1 MRVLTSLEKD
11 NKRFIVKRNMYKKI
25 ARYVE
30 GVLSLLVVF
39 LLLMAATL
47 WTGRLFGREIGGEKF
62 SVETSGV
69 GASTTTDVPTPEQLK
84 QLSLNE
90 SDVQLTP
97 RDSASWTVV
106 GGNGEA
112 LGVVITT
119 APYASDVKGF
129 AGPTPLYI
137 YVSKEGTIKQIIAAE
152 NADKPNF
159 FNRAFTSLAPQW
171 RDKSMEQAAALKVD
185 AVSGATFSSNAI
197 IANVQRTLTAQVQSE
212 TSSSLRSPMIGWGRT
227 IAVAVVLL
235 LGIIVNLKWRG
246 RKWLRLTQLVLNV
259 AVLGFWCGQFLSLS
273 LLRGWISNGLDPV
286 AYLPTLLVLIV
297 ALVMPFFKHKHHY
310 CSWIC
315 PLGSLQ
321 TLAAELPLPKVHCS
335 PKVYRVMSRV
345 RLYVFAL
352 LMLLLW
358 TAFWAG
364 SVLDYEPF
372 TAFFVTA
379 AAPAVMILAAAI
391 VIASCFVPNVWCKSL
406 CPMGMALT
414 LAEDSS
420 AVTVPSKKNSQIKSK

>member
-1 MRVLTSLEKD
+1 
-11 NKRFIVKRNMYKKI
+11 MYKKV

-30 GVLSLLVVF
+30 GVLSLLVIF

-47 WTGRLFGREIGGEKF
+47 WTGRIFGREIGGEKS
-62 SVETSGV
+62 SVEANG
-69 GASTTTDVPTPEQLK
+69 GNASSKAVVPTSQQIK
-84 QLSLNE
+84 QLSLSE
-90 SDVQLTP
+90 SNVRLTP
-97 RDSASWTVV
+97 RDSASWMVV
-106 GGNGEA
+106 GGNGES
-112 LGVVITT
+112 LGVIITT
-119 APYASDVKGF
+119 APYTTDVKGF

-137 YVSKEGTIKQIIAAE
+137 YVSKEGTIKQIIAAD
-152 NADKPNF
+152 NADTPDF

-171 RDKSMEQAAALKVD
+171 RDKSMEQAATLKVD

-197 IANVQRTLTAQVQSE
+197 IANVQRTLAAQVQSKA
-212 TSSSLRSPMIGWGRT
+212 SSSLLNPMIGWGRT
-227 IAVAVVLL
+227 IMVAVVLL
-235 LGIIVNLKWRG
+235 LGIIISLKWRG
-246 RKWLRLTQLVLNV
+246 RKWLRLTQLALNV
-259 AVLGFWCGQFLSLS
+259 VVLGFWCGQFLSLS

-297 ALVMPFFKHKHHY
+297 ALMMPFFKHKHHY
-310 CSWIC
+310 CSWVC

-335 PKVYRVMSRV
+335 PKVYRMMSRV

-358 TAFWAG
+358 TAFGAG
-364 SVLDYEPF
+364 CVLDYEPF

-379 AAPAVMILAAAI
+379 AAPTVMILAAAI

-420 AVTVPSKKNSQIKSK
+420 TVTVPSRKNPQIKSK

>member
-1 MRVLTSLEKD
+1 
-11 NKRFIVKRNMYKKI
+11 MYKKVV
-25 ARYVE
+25 RYVE

-47 WTGRLFGREIGGEKF
+47 WTGRIFGREIGGTKA
-62 SVETSGV
+62 SVEANGDKALTTAVAPTS
-69 GASTTTDVPTPEQLK
+69 AQLK
-84 QLSLNE
+84 LLSLNE
-90 SDVQLTP
+90 NNVQLTP
-97 RDSASWTVV
+97 RDSASWTVMGANDV
-106 GGNGEA
+106 A
-112 LGVVITT
+112 LGVIIATS
-119 APYASDVKGF
+119 PYATDVKGF

-137 YVSKEGTIKQIIAAE
+137 YVSTAGIIKQVVAAD
-152 NADKPNF
+152 NADTPNF

-197 IANVQRTLTAQVQSE
+197 IANVQRALAAQVQSD
-212 TSSSLRSPMIGWGRT
+212 TSSTLRSPMIGWGRT
-227 IAVAVVLL
+227 IVVAVVLL
-235 LGIIVNLKWRG
+235 LGIIVSLKWRG

-259 AVLGFWCGQFLSLS
+259 VVLGFWCGQFLSLS

-310 CSWIC
+310 CSWVC

-335 PKVYRVMSRV
+335 PKVYRIMSRV
-345 RLYVFAL
+345 RLYVFAI

-358 TAFWAG
+358 TAFGAG

-372 TAFFVTA
+372 TAFFVTT
-379 AAPAVMILAAAI
+379 AAPMVMVLAVVI
-391 VIASCFVPNVWCKSL
+391 VVASCFVPNVWCKSL
-406 CPMGMALT
+406 CPMGMTLT
-414 LAEDSS
+414 LAEDS
-420 AVTVPSKKNSQIKSK
+420 ATVTNLSSPKASQIKSKKI

>member
-1 MRVLTSLEKD
+1 
-11 NKRFIVKRNMYKKI
+11 MYQKI
-25 ARYVE
+25 AKYVE

-47 WTGRLFGREIGGEKF
+47 WTGRLFGREIGGTP
-62 SVETSGV
+62 SQAAVSSSQSSSAAIAPTS
-69 GASTTTDVPTPEQLK
+69 AQLK
-84 QLSLNE
+84 ELSLN
-90 SDVQLTP
+90 DGAVQLTQ
-97 RDSASWTVV
+97 RDSASWTVTTHS
-106 GGNGEA
+106 ET
-112 LGVVITT
+112 LGVIIAT
-119 APYASDVKGF
+119 APYATDVKGF

-137 YVSKEGTIKQIIAAE
+137 YVSNEGIVKQIVAAD
-152 NADKPNF
+152 NADTPNF
-159 FNRAFTSLAPQW
+159 FQRAFTSLVPQW
-171 RDKSMEQAAALKVD
+171 RDKHLEQAAELEVD

-197 IANVQRTLTAQVQSE
+197 IANVQRSLAAQMQSKGA
-212 TSSSLRSPMIGWGRT
+212 SSLHSPIIGWGRT
-227 IAVAVVLL
+227 LVVALVLL
-235 LGIIVNLKWRG
+235 LSIVLSIKWHG

-259 AVLGFWCGQFLSLS
+259 GVLGFWCGQFLSLS

-286 AYLPTLLVLIV
+286 AYLPTILVLIV
-297 ALVMPFFKHKHHY
+297 ALIMPFFKHKHHY
-310 CSWIC
+310 CSWVC

-335 PKVYRVMSRV
+335 PKVYRIMSRV

-358 TAFWAG
+358 TVFWAG

-379 AAPAVMILAAAI
+379 AAPAVMILAAVI
-391 VIASCFVPNVWCKSL
+391 VIASCFIPNVWCKSL

-414 LAEDSS
+414 LAEDTS
-420 AVTVPSKKNSQIKSK
+420 AVTSPKHSQNKSR

>member
-1 MRVLTSLEKD
+1 
-11 NKRFIVKRNMYKKI
+11 MYQKI
-25 ARYVE
+25 AKYVE

-47 WTGRLFGREIGGEKF
+47 WTGRLFGREIGGAQSPTEVND
-62 SVETSGV
+62 SQSLSTAIAPTS
-69 GASTTTDVPTPEQLK
+69 AQLK
-84 QLSLNE
+84 ALSLNE
-90 SDVQLTP
+90 SAVQLTP
-97 RDSASWTVV
+97 RDSASWTVTSSA
-106 GGNGEA
+106 NNA
-112 LGVVITT
+112 SLGVIIST
-119 APYASDVKGF
+119 APYAPDIKGF

-137 YVSKEGTIKQIIAAE
+137 YVSNEGKVKQIVAAD
-152 NADKPNF
+152 NADTPNF
-159 FNRAFTSLAPQW
+159 FDGAFTSLAPQW

-310 CSWIC
+310 CSWVC

-372 TAFFVTA
+372 TAFFVTT

-420 AVTVPSKKNSQIKSK
+420 AVTVSSKKNSQIKSK